1 MATGKALKPQ
11 FGSERRLQN
20 KDNELFV
27 VDLVDDAVVAG
38 ADSPLASP
46 ANQPGRRRRSWL
58 GGE

>member
-1 MATGKALKPQ
+1 MVPDA
-11 FGSERRLQN
+11 QN
-20 KDNELFV
+20 EDDELVV

-46 ANQPGRRRRSWL
+46 ANQSGCRRRSRL